1 MCEELEVEENRPVNN
16 DCMDS
21 DFAKLMILFYGDD
34 SSELRTDT
42 SVMDSLAG
50 SPILAKKSLMNG

>member
-1 MCEELEVEENRPVNN
+1 MEENRPVNN

-21 DFAKLMILFYGDD
+21 DFVKLMTLFYGDD
-34 SSELRTDT
+34 SSELRTET

-50 SPILAKKSLMNG
+50 SHILAKKSMMNG